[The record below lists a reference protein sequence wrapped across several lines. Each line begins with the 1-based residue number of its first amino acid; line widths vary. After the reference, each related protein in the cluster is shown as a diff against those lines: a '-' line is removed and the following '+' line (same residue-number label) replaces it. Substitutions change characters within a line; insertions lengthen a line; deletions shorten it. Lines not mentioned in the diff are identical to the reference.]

1 MGSDKALLPFAGRP
15 LIDNALS
22 LLRQAGLSPKIAGAH
37 AELASFAPVV
47 EDAEP
52 GRGPLAGICAALA
65 ACSARHAV
73 FVSVD
78 LPLLPGS
85 LLRSLLRHAQIT
97 GRAVTLSS
105 VNGFA
110 QTFPAILDRAVLPTL
125 QAGLAAGRGGCF
137 AAFQA
142 AAARLSQPVSAVPV
156 ELLVQAGQVVHPEGL
171 PAARWFLNLNT
182 PADLEFA
189 LRQITHRLS

>member
-1 MGSDKALLPFAGRP
+1 MGRDKALLPFAGTS

-22 LLRQAGLSPKIAGAH
+22 ILRRAGLTARIAGAH
-37 AELASFAPVV
+37 SDLAAFAPVV

-65 ACSARHAV
+65 VCSARHAV
-73 FVSVD
+73 FLSVD

-85 LLRSLLRHAQIT
+85 LILSLLRHAQIT

-110 QTFPAILDRAVLPTL
+110 QTFPSILDRAVLPTL
-125 QAGLAAGRGGCF
+125 GAELAAGRRGCF

-142 AAARLSQPVSAVPV
+142 AAARLSQPVSAIPV

-171 PAARWFLNLNT
+171 PAARWFFNLNT
-182 PADLEFA
+182 PADLQFA
-189 LRQITHRLS
+189 LRQIPSRIA